1 MFFLFFIA
9 GRWLF
14 HLSHFQ
20 GSLAPGF
27 SLKWTPSA
35 GAEQADWGWLT
46 PWESVCLWLS
56 GGSIW
61 TLFPHHWDLG
71 FQPHFSFP
79 AAFYKWMVNP
89 GSPGGSWFCI
99 GNQSKVLFD
108 FFLKKIPYCCQNKQN
123 IFKNHY
129 LTRPRGVKWPRVAAG
144 DYTSSLWTPELNEVH
159 GKTKPFTEMV
169 FKSHYG
175 QFE

>member
-46 PWESVCLWLS
+46 SWESVCLWLS

-108 FFLKKIPYCCQNKQN
+108 FFKKKFPIAVKINK
-123 IFKNHY
+123 
-129 LTRPRGVKWPRVAAG
+129 
-144 DYTSSLWTPELNEVH
+144 TSSKTTIYQGPGVSSDPEWQLEITLQVSGLQN
-159 GKTKPFTEMV
+159 
-169 FKSHYG
+169 
-175 QFE
+175 